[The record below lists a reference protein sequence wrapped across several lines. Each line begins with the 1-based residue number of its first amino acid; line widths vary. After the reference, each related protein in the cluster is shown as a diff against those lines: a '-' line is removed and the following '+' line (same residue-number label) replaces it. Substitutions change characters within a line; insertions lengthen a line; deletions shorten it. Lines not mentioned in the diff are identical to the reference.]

1 MEKRIITNKLDFLSQ
16 FAELLQNIPEDDAR
30 QAGTYVLGYM
40 AGVRTMAEQR
50 ALKSA

>member
-1 MEKRIITNKLDFLSQ
+1 METRIINNKLDFLTQ
-16 FAELLQNIPEDDAR
+16 FAELLKTIPEEDAR